1 MDIGRLRSALEG
13 RYVIDRELGRG
24 GMATVYLAEDV
35 KHRRQ
40 VAVKVLHSELGE
52 VLGKE
57 RFLREIEIAA
67 GLSHPHIL
75 PLYDSGE
82 ADGFLFFVMP
92 LAEDESLRDRLDREK
107 QLPIDDALRIAREVA
122 DALSY
127 AHSHDVVHRDIKPEN
142 ILLSSGHAVVADFG
156 IARAV
161 SAAGGDKL
169 TETGMAV
176 GTPSYMSPEQA
187 AGEQDIDGR
196 SDLYALGCMLYE
208 MLAGQAPFTGPTA
221 ESVIHQHLMSEPPP
235 ITNIR
240 PAVPAEVAGVVQR
253 AMAKTPADRFSPAAQ
268 FAEALAA
275 PTPTQPIARSRAPR
289 PWIPALLGVGLIV
302 MAVLLTLLLRGGGG
316 EEIVVGSARQ
326 VTLDPGL
333 EVDPAISP
341 DGSMVAYAAGS
352 PFTMQIFVRQIA
364 GGRTIQL
371 THDSTVAHRS
381 PRWSADGSEIAYQR
395 SDSVI
400 DIVNAFGGPSRT
412 LLRLDTDSTVAT
424 FAGST
429 MLGFDWSRDGRHVV
443 YSMGWP
449 GRTYVQGVAGGV
461 RREVVRGEI
470 HSPVFSPDGQWI
482 AYVVKNP
489 IFVYGTANFANEGNS
504 AIEVAPVDGGPAVSI
519 TEGSSLNISPQWT
532 PDGQGLLWLSNRD
545 GARDLYHARLT
556 RSKTPVG
563 APDRVTTGLNVHT
576 FTLSR
581 DGRQLAYASLV
592 SNANIWAVDLP
603 GTEPASI
610 RDAVPLT
617 RGNQIVE
624 GIDVS
629 RDGRTLVFDSNR
641 GGNSDIY
648 RLTVGD
654 MEPVRLTTDPAPDF
668 MPRLSAD
675 GQKIL
680 FHSMR
685 AGHRDVFSI
694 RTDGTAEQALA
705 AGPQEEMNPDWS
717 PTGDSIVYVVLEQE
731 GVEIR
736 SLMDG
741 SVRREPLAARFPRW
755 SPSRGVIGSA
765 TSEGLAVLDLEEDRI
780 SLLVRS
786 SRPGFGPEINV
797 WAPDG
802 KTQYYLES
810 QPSGWSGWSIVEG
823 ETPRLI
829 LRFDDPLRQ
838 PARYGLATDGRT
850 LFMTLGSHESD
861 IWVLDLEEQ

>member
-1 MDIGRLRSALEG
+1 
-13 RYVIDRELGRG
+13 
-24 GMATVYLAEDV
+24 
-35 KHRRQ
+35 
-40 VAVKVLHSELGE
+40 
-52 VLGKE
+52 
-57 RFLREIEIAA
+57 
-67 GLSHPHIL
+67 
-75 PLYDSGE
+75 
-82 ADGFLFFVMP
+82 
-92 LAEDESLRDRLDREK
+92 
-107 QLPIDDALRIAREVA
+107 
-122 DALSY
+122 
-127 AHSHDVVHRDIKPEN
+127 
-142 ILLSSGHAVVADFG
+142 
-156 IARAV
+156 
-161 SAAGGDKL
+161 
-169 TETGMAV
+169 
-176 GTPSYMSPEQA
+176 MSPEQA
-187 AGEQDIDGR
+187 AGEADIDGR

-208 MLAGQAPFTGPTA
+208 MLGGQAPFTGPTA
-221 ESVIHQHLMSEPPP
+221 ESVIHQHLMTEPPP

-240 PAVPAEVAGVVQR
+240 PAVPAEIAGVLQR

-275 PTPTQPIARSRAPR
+275 PSSTQPIPLTSAPR
-289 PWIPALLGVGLIV
+289 PWILALAAVGLIV
-302 MAVLLTLLLRGGGG
+302 IAVLLTFVLRGGGV
-316 EEIVVGSARQ
+316 EEITIGSARQ

-400 DIVNAFGGPSRT
+400 DIVNALGGPART
-412 LLRLDTDSTVAT
+412 LLRQETDAPVASLA

-429 MLGFDWSRDGRHVV
+429 MLGFDWSGDGRRVV

-449 GRTYVQGVAGGV
+449 GLTYVQEVAGGV
-461 RREVVRGEI
+461 RREVVEGEI

-504 AIEVAPVDGGPAVSI
+504 AIEVVSVDGGSAVSI
-519 TEGSSLNISPQWT
+519 TEGSSLNINPQWT
-532 PDGQGLLWLSNRD
+532 PDGKGLLWFSNRD
-545 GARDLYHARLT
+545 GARDLYYTRLA
-556 RSKTPVG
+556 RSKAPLGTPE
-563 APDRVTTGLNVHT
+563 RVTTGLNVHT

-581 DGRQLAYASLV
+581 DGRQLAYSSLV
-592 SNANIWAVDLP
+592 STANIWSVDLP
-603 GTEPASI
+603 ATPPASI
-610 RDAVPLT
+610 RDAIPLT

-629 RDGRTLVFDSNR
+629 RDGKTLIFDSNR

-648 RLTVGD
+648 RITIGD
-654 MEPVRLTTDPAPDF
+654 MDPVRLTTDPAPDF

-675 GQKIL
+675 GQRIV

-685 AGHRDVFSI
+685 SGHRDVFSI

-731 GVEIR
+731 GIEIL
-736 SLMDG
+736 SLSDG
-741 SVRREPLAARFPRW
+741 GVRREPLAARFPRW
-755 SPSRGVIGSA
+755 SPAGGVIGSA

-786 SRPGFGPEINV
+786 SRPGFGPEVNA
-797 WAPDG
+797 WDPDG

-823 ETPRLI
+823 EAPRLI
-829 LRFDDPLRQ
+829 LTFDDPLRQ
-838 PARYGLATDGRT
+838 PARYGLATDGRK

-861 IWVLDLEEQ
+861 IWVLDLEGPTP